1 MKKIMAAIYFIYVI
15 FMTSFGDVYSVEWDC
30 ASTTIN
36 GTFTRSTDCTI
47 SGSNHVAVANTLE
60 IVGTNTDMNNLIKI
74 TAAANNRHFYLS
86 RINVTLTLRYLKL
99 IGGDPNSSPN
109 SGGVILAWIESA
121 KINLYSCILENNKGN
136 SGGTINL
143 YPGEAKNIVLNV
155 FDSSIINNEATGS
168 DGGAIYSHVSEVN
181 VHNSLL
187 KGNKANYYGGAI
199 CIFGGKGII
208 RNTTFAENT
217 ALNLGGGISIS
228 KGFSNAANKAI
239 INPASV
245 NISSCTFDSNRVT
258 TTTTSYNGGGAIYI
272 QRASNTIDNFKL
284 QINLMVQIVKIGKY
298 VMLGISVY
306 MGIQHLM
313 LIAYNVAKDD
323 FNLQINLLAPIQFI
337 PFYSLR
343 YDPYLHM

>member
-1 MKKIMAAIYFIYVI
+1 M
-15 FMTSFGDVYSVEWDC
+15 
-30 ASTTIN
+30 
-36 GTFTRSTDCTI
+36 RSTDCTI
-47 SGSNHVAVANTLE
+47 SGSDHVDVTNTLE
-60 IVGTNTDMNNLIKI
+60 IIGTSTDINNLITI
-74 TAAANNRHFYLS
+74 TAATNKRHFY
-86 RINVTLTLRYLKL
+86 INNANAKLTLRYLKL

-217 ALNLGGGISIS
+217 ALKLTTSGAVGGGGNS
-228 KGFSNAANKAI
+228 
-239 INPASV
+239 
-245 NISSCTFDSNRVT
+245 TM
-258 TTTTSYNGGGAIYI
+258 
-272 QRASNTIDNFKL
+272 
-284 QINLMVQIVKIGKY
+284 QIKI
-298 VMLGISVY
+298 
-306 MGIQHLM
+306 
-313 LIAYNVAKDD
+313 
-323 FNLQINLLAPIQFI
+323 
-337 PFYSLR
+337 R
-343 YDPYLHM
+343 YQVLDKTAF